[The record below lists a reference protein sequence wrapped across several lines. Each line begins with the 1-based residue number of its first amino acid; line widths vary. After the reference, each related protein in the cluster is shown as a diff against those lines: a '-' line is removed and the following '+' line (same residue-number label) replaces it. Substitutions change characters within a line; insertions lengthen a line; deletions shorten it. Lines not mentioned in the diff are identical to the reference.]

1 LEAINRRR
9 FLESDSLRDPM
20 PDTELPLSSIATGP
34 DESEDPESA
43 PSLPATTL
51 AAQAVPRSEIESD
64 PGRERSEEHGSS
76 GTYAQILRL
85 AWPIM
90 LAAGAV
96 AVAGIVDRAMVGRL
110 GEESGGAA
118 IPLAAVGIATQFF
131 FLVQSSLFAVG
142 LACVALMARAI
153 GAREPRQAQLAFGA
167 SIQVGVAISI
177 GLSIPISLMAPW
189 AFAFL
194 GQEPAVTEAALPY
207 LNCVLVSSVMMSV
220 ALVIESALR
229 ANKNV
234 RTPMV
239 VAVIVMACKLFLNWL
254 LIFGNGGFPR
264 LELLG
269 AGLAT
274 VVSQVLGLALL
285 VLSLRGS
292 SDNSPLRVGMSDIF
306 SANGRS
312 REVMRIAIPGIAER
326 LIMNTA
332 MLSYIWVLGHYYG
345 TLSVAAYTVGIP
357 LLAFTWIPGQAYA
370 QACAAMIGQA
380 LGARKPDE
388 AERVGWR
395 SAGLAI
401 VTAVILGGGVA
412 IWRFDLARLL
422 TADMDVI
429 RALGPF
435 MLALAIAQPL
445 LQLQFTLGGAHR
457 GAGDTTT
464 PLIASSVGNWVF
476 RVPLAFYFAIVL
488 ETDVSWIWYA
498 LILDHFARSVVLV
511 RSFRRGAWKTKLV

>member
-1 LEAINRRR
+1 M
-9 FLESDSLRDPM
+9 SDSEAPI
-20 PDTELPLSSIATGP
+20 SSIPTGP
-34 DESEDPESA
+34 DEREDPESA
-43 PSLPATTL
+43 PGLPATTL
-51 AAQAVPRSEIESD
+51 AAQAVPRSEIELD
-64 PGRERSEEHGSS
+64 PLRERGGEVGSS
-76 GTYAQILRL
+76 AGVAQILRL

-153 GAREPRQAQLAFGA
+153 GAREPRRAQLAFGA
-167 SIQVGVAISI
+167 SLQVGVAISI
-177 GLSIPISLMAPW
+177 GLSIPIALVAPW

-194 GQEPAVTEAALPY
+194 GQEPAVTTAAVPY
-207 LNCVLVSSVMMSV
+207 LNCVLASSVMMAA

-229 ANKNV
+229 ADKNM

-239 VAVIVMACKLFLNWL
+239 VAVIVMASKLSLNWL
-254 LIFGNGGFPR
+254 LIFGHGGFPR
-264 LELLG
+264 LELFG

-274 VVSQVLGLALL
+274 LISQLLGLALL
-285 VLSLRGS
+285 IASLRGRS
-292 SDNSPLRVGMSDIF
+292 AHSPLGVRMRDIF
-306 SANGRS
+306 AINPRS
-312 REVMRIAIPGIAER
+312 REIMRIAIPGIAER

-370 QACAAMIGQA
+370 QACATLIGQS
-380 LGARKPDE
+380 LGAKQPDE
-388 AERVGWR
+388 AERIGWR
-395 SAGLAI
+395 AAALAI
-401 VTAVILGGGVA
+401 ATATVLGTTVA
-412 IWRFDLARLL
+412 IWRFEIAGLL
-422 TADMDVI
+422 TDDSAVI
-429 RALGPF
+429 AALGPF
-435 MLALAIAQPL
+435 MLALAMAQPL

-464 PLIASSVGNWVF
+464 PLIASCVGNWVF
-476 RVPLAFYFAIVL
+476 RVPLAFIFAIIL
-488 ETDVSWIWYA
+488 KTEVSWIWYA
-498 LILDHFARSVVLV
+498 LILDHLARSAVLV
-511 RSFRRGAWKTKLV
+511 HSFHRGAWKTKLP